1 MYSEGLTCEVLQA
14 ELAQSERAAF
24 AVVEE
29 DGEGVAVFVE
39 PCTTDDAQVLKRQI
53 FELIQSH
60 QHITR
65 HLPDGLERK
74 LNRKRNRYLST
85 FTYYVYFW
93 AKLSLSYLYY
103 RFQSGTAQ
111 KIFSR
116 NMKNPPF

>member
-85 FTYYVYFW
+85 FTYVYFW
-93 AKLSLSYLYY
+93 AKLLLSYLYY
-103 RFQSGTAQ
+103 RFQRGTAQ
-111 KIFSR
+111 KFFSR